1 MGEVLL
7 KELSRND
14 LTWIL
19 DCGHRQEI
27 EAGTVLIEEG
37 QSIDCFHIV
46 LDGTLAASI
55 SGNNQDPLS
64 RAYTAIE
71 GGESS
76 LEIAR
81 LSSGEVVGEIS
92 LIRMCLATTTIT
104 AVEKSSIVSVPLLSL
119 EHRLAQNAGFAA
131 RFYRAIAILLKDFA
145 ARFYRAIAILLKDR
159 LHNFIETKG
168 HRKFRSS
175 QSIKDVLLFFSQ
187 LNDSD
192 LDWIIANGEL
202 QEIAANTTLIQEN
215 GPIDALYILLSGAVS
230 LSRMRGDRNPLARI
244 FATLETTKVA
254 GVEISRLSKGEI
266 IGESQFIDHELPY
279 FTAKVIEHSQVLA
292 ISRQKLNVKLQ
303 QDLGFASRFYRT
315 LAILFSD
322 RLQEMLNRMGYSR
335 RIYYSGSS
343 LANNIKYD
351 LELDDNSLEQIYLAG
366 KKFTWML
373 ERYGSV
379 AEN

>member
-14 LTWIL
+14 LTWMH

-27 EAGTVLIEEG
+27 EAGTILIEEG
-37 QSIDCFHIV
+37 QSIDCLHIV

-55 SGNNQDPLS
+55 SSNNQDPLS
-64 RAYTAIE
+64 RSYTAIE
-71 GGESS
+71 GAESS

-119 EHRLAQNAGFAA
+119 EHRLAQNA
-131 RFYRAIAILLKDFA
+131 DFA

-159 LHNFIETKG
+159 LHNFIETKV

-175 QSIKDVLLFFSQ
+175 QSIKDVLLLFSQ

-202 QEIAANTTLIQEN
+202 QEFAVNTTLIQEN

-230 LSRMRGDRNPLARI
+230 LSRMSSDRNPLARI
-244 FATLETTKVA
+244 FATLEATTVA

-266 IGESQFIDHELPY
+266 IGESQFIDGELPY
-279 FTAKVIEHSQVLA
+279 FTAKIIEHSQVLA

-315 LAILFSD
+315 LAIVFSD

-335 RIYYSGSS
+335 RIYSSGSS
-343 LANNIKYD
+343 LASNVKYD
-351 LELDDNSLEQIYLAG
+351 LELDDHSLGQIYLAG
-366 KKFTWML
+366 QKFTWML
-373 ERYGSV
+373 ERCGSIV
-379 AEN
+379 ESGKTSGRDHSF